1 MLSYTTIKKSEITS
15 ATIYLCSD
23 AVVRVRIKDLVE
35 LNPTHLKEL
44 FEEYNKIIE
53 GKKYPFIYLTENDA
67 LIIDK
72 ETRTFFRASENSFP
86 KTCIAIVANSLSLKL
101 MANFYLKFHKP
112 TTKIKIF
119 NTEIDATSWCYQEYK
134 KQK

>member
-1 MLSYTTIKKSEITS
+1 MLSYTTIKKSEITC
-15 ATIYLCSD
+15 ATVYLCSD
-23 AVVRVRIKDLVE
+23 AVVRVRIKESIE
-35 LNPTHLKEL
+35 LTPIHLQEL
-44 FEEYNKIIE
+44 FKEYNAIIK

-67 LIIDK
+67 LIVDR

-86 KTCIAIVANSLSLKL
+86 KTCIAIVASSLNLKL

-119 NTEIDATSWCYQEYK
+119 NTELDATNWCYQEYES
-134 KQK
+134 QK